1 MAKSPKEIIKTVNDH
16 ERNVALKAVAGNNHQ
31 QGISMKDP
39 INQKLGR
46 VGLFALAGLFCA
58 GMYPAMAQAD
68 STEEIINL
76 LKTKNIITAD
86 EATQILERHK
96 NGAEQAATPSTK
108 PKPVTIVLPK
118 GQKSIMATT
127 DPAAQKM
134 IQDEV
139 SRQVKE
145 GIKEEVAKE
154 IARESSTMAA
164 LDWTKKLKFGGDMRV
179 RYQSDFFDDENA
191 QLVDVFASQKF
202 PNSTIDRQYFR
213 YQARLWAKAQVNE
226 EAEVGLRLA
235 TGNAGD
241 PISTND
247 TLGDYMTKDSIT
259 FDQAYIKWTPWNDTT
274 RRIPAKVDLWGGRM
288 PTPFLNASDLVWDS
302 DVNFEGLAT
311 TVELPFRSQ
320 WKGFF
325 NAGVFPIQEV
335 ELSAQD
341 KWLLGGQVGVQFNS
355 KSDYA
360 VTLAAAYYDYQNVQG
375 SRVSLTE
382 YKSGQYDY
390 IPPAFRQKGNV
401 LFDFNPDDDSIV
413 GALASD
419 YNELNLTAKFDYM
432 AFDPIHVSLVADY
445 VRNLGFDNDEVNSL
459 TGGDVP
465 KDVTGYLVGL
475 TVGHPK
481 MDNLWDWQTSL
492 SYKYLEA
499 DAVLDAFTD
508 SDFHLG
514 GTNAKGWILG
524 GQLGLGK
531 NFWLRARWLSSDVI
545 TGTPVSI
552 DTLQFDIN
560 SRF

>member
-1 MAKSPKEIIKTVNDH
+1 
-16 ERNVALKAVAGNNHQ
+16 
-31 QGISMKDP
+31 MKDP

-46 VGLFALAGLFCA
+46 IGLFALAGLFCA

-96 NGAEQAATPSTK
+96 NEAEQAAAPSTK

-164 LDWTKKLKFGGDMRV
+164 LDWTKKLKFGGDVRV

-191 QLVDVFASQKF
+191 LLGNPSSYQEFL
-202 PNSTIDRQYFR
+202 NSTIDRQYFR

-311 TVELPFRSQ
+311 TVELPFHSQ

-382 YKSGQYDY
+382 YESGQYDY
-390 IPPAFRQKGNV
+390 IPPAFMQKGNV
-401 LFDFNPDDDSIV
+401 LFDFNPDTATTAV
-413 GALASD
+413 KNALASD

-445 VRNLGFDNDEVNSL
+445 VRNLGFDSDEVNALRGS
-459 TGGDVP
+459 TSTSTVP
-465 KDVTGYLVGL
+465 EDITGYLVGL

>member
-1 MAKSPKEIIKTVNDH
+1 
-16 ERNVALKAVAGNNHQ
+16 
-31 QGISMKDP
+31 MKDP

-46 VGLFALAGLFCA
+46 IGLFALAGLFCA
-58 GMYPAMAQAD
+58 GMYPAIAQAD

-96 NGAEQAATPSTK
+96 NEAEQAAAPSTK

-164 LDWTKKLKFGGDMRV
+164 LDWTKKLKFGGDVRV
-179 RYQSDFFDDENA
+179 RYQNDFFDEENDQPLTANLSEYLNRTVDE
-191 QLVDVFASQKF
+191 
-202 PNSTIDRQYFR
+202 QYFR
-213 YQARLWAKAQVNE
+213 YQARLWAKARVNE
-226 EAEVGLRLA
+226 QTEVGLRLA
-235 TGNAGD
+235 TGNEGN

-247 TLGDYMTKDSIT
+247 TLGDYMAKDSIT
-259 FDQAYIKWTPWNDTT
+259 FDQAYIKWAPFAD
-274 RRIPAKVDLWGGRM
+274 PATFPASINFWGGRM
-288 PTPFLNASDLVWDS
+288 PNPFFSTDLVWDS
-302 DVNFEGLAT
+302 DVNFEGIAT
-311 TVELPFRSQ
+311 TAEVPFRTDLTA
-320 WKGFF
+320 FI
-325 NAGVFPIQEV
+325 NAGLFPLQEIDF
-335 ELSAQD
+335 STHD
-341 KWLLGGQVGVQFNS
+341 KWLFGGQAGIQYKHG
-355 KSDYA
+355 KSIAYKMA
-360 VTLAAAYYDYQNVQG
+360 IAYYDYQHIQG
-375 SRVSLTE
+375 QRNSSL
-382 YKSGQYDY
+382 YDETGSY
-390 IPPAFRQKGNV
+390 TVPEFQQLGNTI
-401 LFDFNPDDDSIV
+401 FNINEGITGSSFLS
-413 GALASD
+413 ALASD
-419 YNELNLTAKFDYM
+419 YNELNLTAEIDLKS
-432 AFDPIHVSLVADY
+432 FDPIHAILHADY
-445 VRNLGFDNDEVNSL
+445 VRNLGFDNEEVKAL
-459 TGGDVP
+459 AGDAP
-465 KDVTGYLVGL
+465 EDVNGYLIGL
-475 TVGHPK
+475 TVGYPK
-481 MDNLWDWQTSL
+481 IDQLWDWQTSI

-531 NFWLRARWLSSDVI
+531 NFWLRARWLSSDTI
-545 TGTPVSI
+545 TSNPVSI
-552 DTLQFDIN
+552 DTLQIDIN

>member
-1 MAKSPKEIIKTVNDH
+1 
-16 ERNVALKAVAGNNHQ
+16 
-31 QGISMKDP
+31 MKDP

-46 VGLFALAGLFCA
+46 IGLFALAGLFCA
-58 GMYPAMAQAD
+58 GMYPAIAQAD

-96 NGAEQAATPSTK
+96 NEAEQAAAPSTK

-164 LDWTKKLKFGGDMRV
+164 LDWTKKLKFGGDVRV
-179 RYQSDFFDDENA
+179 RYQSDFFDED
-191 QLVDVFASQKF
+191 
-202 PNSTIDRQYFR
+202 NSTFFSVSDYPEVLNRTVDEQYFR
-213 YQARLWAKAQVNE
+213 YQARLWAKARVNDQT
-226 EAEVGLRLA
+226 EVGLRLA
-235 TGNAGD
+235 TGNEGN

-247 TLGDYMTKDSIT
+247 TLGDYMAKDSVT
-259 FDQAYIKWTPWNDTT
+259 FDQAYIKWTPFSDPVAF
-274 RRIPAKVDLWGGRM
+274 PAKIDLWGGRM
-288 PTPFLNASDLVWDS
+288 PNPFLSTDLVWDS
-302 DVNFEGLAT
+302 DVNFEGIAT
-311 TVELPFRSQ
+311 TMEIPFRTD
-320 WKGFF
+320 WKGFL
-325 NAGVFPIQEV
+325 NAGVFPLQELA
-335 ELSAQD
+335 LSAHD
-341 KWLLGGQVGVQFNS
+341 KWLLGGQVGLQYNQG
-355 KSDYA
+355 KSITY
-360 VTLAAAYYDYQNVQG
+360 TLAAAYYDYQNVQG
-375 SRVSLTE
+375 IRNPYSID
-382 YKSGQYDY
+382 GDGPYDDTA
-390 IPPAFRQKGNV
+390 PQFQQTGNV
-401 LFDFNPDDDSIV
+401 VFDINQYNTGDTLF
-413 GALASD
+413 ALASD
-419 YNELNLTAKFDYM
+419 YNELNLTAAVDLQS
-432 AFDPIHVSLVADY
+432 FDPIHVLLQADY
-445 VRNLGFDNDEVNSL
+445 VRNLGFDNEEVDAL
-459 TGGDVP
+459 TGEDVP
-465 KDVTGYLVGL
+465 EDVSGYLIGL

-481 MDNLWDWQTSL
+481 IEQLLDWQVSL

-531 NFWLRARWLSSDVI
+531 NFWLRTRWLSSDAI
-545 TGTPVSI
+545 SGPPSSI
-552 DTLQFDIN
+552 DTLQVDIN